1 MVQHFMGLVGNE
13 WVDQDQLD
21 ASPVLSR
28 ITVLSHRLENSIK
41 EGEEEEE
48 ENKQFPL
55 PTALRGDDLPPVLSI
70 WDLAARV
77 KFRTSWEGFLLKF
90 KPMSLE
96 GENNF

>member
-1 MVQHFMGLVGNE
+1 MGNE

-21 ASPVLSR
+21 PSPVLSR
-28 ITVLSHRLENSIK
+28 ITVLSHRSENSIK

-48 ENKQFPL
+48 ENKKFPL
-55 PTALRGDDLPPVLSI
+55 PTALRGDELPPVLSI
-70 WDLAARV
+70 WDLSARV

-96 GENNF
+96 GETNF